1 MSEEKQTFGNAD
13 ERYIENLKAILEGA
27 RAEYHQQTFTWRNAQ
42 ISHLKNYLWTSV
54 TLLAVEYGFLM
65 DVIMPGKG
73 IPVPWEIHPSID
85 FYGLAFFAV
94 AFGVGAFVFALD
106 SCRGRRVIYPPT
118 QIPWDQLPDLAWD
131 EKNGEEPEG
140 TMLVTMIA
148 ALEHAAREHQRQN
161 GERGAKLRGISF
173 ALLFSIALT
182 ALAMVPW

>member
-1 MSEEKQTFGNAD
+1 MSEEKQTFGNVD
-13 ERYIENLKAILEGA
+13 ERYIENLKVILEGA

-42 ISHLKNYLWTSV
+42 ISHLKNYLWASV

-73 IPVPWEIHPSID
+73 IPVPWEIHPSSD

-106 SCRGRRVIYPPT
+106 SCRGRSTILPPT
-118 QIPWDQLPDLAWD
+118 GIPWDEMSNLAWE
-131 EKNGEEPEG
+131 EKNGEKADG
-140 TMLVTMIA
+140 TVLVTMISR
-148 ALEHAAREHQRQN
+148 LERAAREHQRQN
-161 GERGAKLRGISF
+161 GVRGTKLRGISC